1 MKLNVPNILTIARF
15 IITPIF
21 LAIILMGS
29 LPHRFII
36 ACIVFS
42 IGAITDAVD
51 GHLARKN
58 NQITNFG
65 KFLDPIADKVLT
77 TAALLAFM
85 DMGLCNIWIVMIVL
99 VREFIIASMRMIS
112 ASNGVV
118 IPANIWGKIKTVSQ
132 MTFTIVIMLLGELY
146 YEVFKVQLSVADG
159 YTEIIEKLPDL
170 ALISNGLLWITAV
183 LTVISGVIYIKDSV
197 KVIDFTK

>member
-1 MKLNVPNILTIARF
+1 MKLNVPNILTITRF

-21 LAIILMGS
+21 LAIILMEN

-42 IGAITDAVD
+42 IGSITDAVD

-77 TAALLAFM
+77 TSALLAFM
-85 DMGLCNIWIVMIVL
+85 DMGLCNIWIVMLVL
-99 VREFIIASMRMIS
+99 VREFIIASMRMIA

-132 MTFTIVIMLLGELY
+132 MVFTVLIMVLGE
-146 YEVFKVQLSVADG
+146 AWD
-159 YTEIIEKLPDL
+159 IISNVNAELFAKLPEL
-170 ALISNGLLWITAV
+170 SLVSNGLLWITAV
-183 LTVISGVIYIKDSV
+183 LTVVSGVIYLKDSI
-197 KVIDFTK
+197 KIIDFTK